1 MRFTNLPSANEK
13 KDTHDEEDEAL
24 RGEDGV
30 DDHQIGAAPCDQG
43 ARPTEAK
50 KTDEL
55 GRKDFSIFDVSLCH
69 RNSYNAKPTDDEA
82 PIS

>member
-30 DDHQIGAAPCDQG
+30 DDHELRAASCDQG
-43 ARPTEAK
+43 ARAAK
-50 KTDEL
+50 
-55 GRKDFSIFDVSLCH
+55 
-69 RNSYNAKPTDDEA
+69 AK
-82 PIS
+82 

>member
-1 MRFTNLPSANEK
+1 MDEVLFLCFMRFTNLPSANEK

-43 ARPTEAK
+43 ARPTKAK

-55 GRKDFSIFDVSLCH
+55 GRKDFFNL
-69 RNSYNAKPTDDEA
+69 
-82 PIS
+82 